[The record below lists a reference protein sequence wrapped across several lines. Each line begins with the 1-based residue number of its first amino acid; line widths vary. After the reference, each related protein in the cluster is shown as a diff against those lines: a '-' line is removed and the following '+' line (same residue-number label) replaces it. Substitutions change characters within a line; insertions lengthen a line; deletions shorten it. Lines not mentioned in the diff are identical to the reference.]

1 MESRGTD
8 EPPPAEEDENSAWE
22 PQKLR
27 KGRGH
32 TVRWWPERRGK
43 GTRGEDSTITHSVT
57 SPTVGWQQIYAKG
70 KQPRA
75 LRVSNQG
82 GKSSRGRIVLQ
93 GKGANPAAEL
103 QLAQSISRAAAAKRR
118 SQWSPTKSSWYV
130 IFVFFLFLDGQ
141 PKRCGQSSGKFKET
155 IYLSWW
161 IFQVYDCLVEG
172 RFVFFGGK
180 HHFLMDSTSRF
191 FIQPFLIPSPNS
203 S

>member
-1 MESRGTD
+1 MRRES
-8 EPPPAEEDENSAWE
+8 S
-22 PQKLR
+22 Q
-27 KGRGH
+27 GH
-32 TVRWWPERRGK
+32 FASQT
-43 GTRGEDSTITHSVT
+43 
-57 SPTVGWQQIYAKG
+57 
-70 KQPRA
+70 
-75 LRVSNQG
+75 
-82 GKSSRGRIVLQ
+82 
-93 GKGANPAAEL
+93 KGAKAVGAASSCKARAQTQRPNCNWRSRSAAQQL
-103 QLAQSISRAAAAKRR
+103 QKGALSEALLKARD
-118 SQWSPTKSSWYV
+118 TLY
-130 IFVFFLFLDGQ
+130 FFFLFLDGQ

>member
-1 MESRGTD
+1 MVIAPPTKMESRGTD

-27 KGRGH
+27 KVRGH

-82 GKSSRGRIVLQ
+82 GKSSGAASSCKARAQTQRPNCNWRSRSAAQQLQ
-93 GKGANPAAEL
+93 KGALKEALLKARDTLYFFVCFWMVNQKDVDNPAGN
-103 QLAQSISRAAAAKRR
+103 SRKRSTFHGGFFR
-118 SQWSPTKSSWYV
+118 SMIV
-130 IFVFFLFLDGQ
+130 
-141 PKRCGQSSGKFKET
+141 
-155 IYLSWW
+155 
-161 IFQVYDCLVEG
+161 
-172 RFVFFGGK
+172 
-180 HHFLMDSTSRF
+180 
-191 FIQPFLIPSPNS
+191 
-203 S
+203 

>member
-27 KGRGH
+27 KVRGH

-82 GKSSRGRIVLQ
+82 GKSSGAASSCKARAQTQRPNCNWRSRSAAQQLQ
-93 GKGANPAAEL
+93 KGALKEALLKARDTL
-103 QLAQSISRAAAAKRR
+103 
-118 SQWSPTKSSWYV
+118 Y
-130 IFVFFLFLDGQ
+130 FFLSVFGWSTKKMWTIQREIQGNDLPFMVDF
-141 PKRCGQSSGKFKET
+141 SG
-155 IYLSWW
+155 L
-161 IFQVYDCLVEG
+161 
-172 RFVFFGGK
+172 
-180 HHFLMDSTSRF
+180 
-191 FIQPFLIPSPNS
+191 
-203 S
+203 